1 MKDYFWLTGNDE
13 KACIRLKN
21 VVSLQ
26 RINGINDMRQII
38 NYLYLVIVVLMT
50 GCAGC
55 GDTKDEAQTDKEFDQ
70 IKNVADSL
78 YSRMQFRDAYDL
90 YLQLLSLAKQTG
102 NDFYH
107 SMALMEMGQ
116 HVFLCIQFQ
125 KTDKASRRDDARL

>member
-1 MKDYFWLTGNDE
+1 M
-13 KACIRLKN
+13 I
-21 VVSLQ
+21 
-26 RINGINDMRQII
+26 
-38 NYLYLVIVVLMT
+38 IVVLIM
-50 GCAGC
+50 GCTGC
-55 GDTKDEAQTDKEFDQ
+55 GDTTDEAQTDKEFDQ
-70 IKNVADSL
+70 VKSMADSL

-102 NDFYH
+102 NDLYH